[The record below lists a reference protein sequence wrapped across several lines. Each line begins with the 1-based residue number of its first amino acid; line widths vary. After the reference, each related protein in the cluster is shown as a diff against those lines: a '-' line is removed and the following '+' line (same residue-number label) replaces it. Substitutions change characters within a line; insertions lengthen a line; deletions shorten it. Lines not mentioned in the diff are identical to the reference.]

1 MLLCSDVHTHFTA
14 CQSAEC
20 CGTRGFCKKV
30 SKKETFTVIISV
42 QSEQTERK
50 PSAVTGVVMVQI
62 YMFILCRY
70 FFYYCYQECSDAE
83 GGGGQRR
90 GQEEIIGWRLRSRG
104 EALEWMGSE
113 EIRHSG

>member
-1 MLLCSDVHTHFTA
+1 M
-14 CQSAEC
+14 
-20 CGTRGFCKKV
+20 

-83 GGGGQRR
+83 GRGGKDEGRR
-90 GQEEIIGWRLRSRG
+90 KL
-104 EALEWMGSE
+104 
-113 EIRHSG
+113 

>member
-1 MLLCSDVHTHFTA
+1 
-14 CQSAEC
+14 
-20 CGTRGFCKKV
+20 
-30 SKKETFTVIISV
+30 
-42 QSEQTERK
+42 
-50 PSAVTGVVMVQI
+50 MVQI

-70 FFYYCYQECSDAE
+70 FFLLLLSRMQRRRGE
-83 GGGGQRR
+83 GGQRR